1 MCVHLEQDVRAHG
14 LAVSD
19 NGLLVLSFS
28 IPAIQLYAPGGVKSR
43 DAKSCTKNCYSDH
56 VSYSSQTPEELI
68 PGSRQQHLTIHLHW
82 WLPSKLTPG
91 QVSVVGGA
99 DEVVGQWLV
108 HLLVELQP
116 IQEHRC
122 ILIRH
127 QVSAKAIARHLTW
140 MEQKEFELLLSL
152 LNGLLLTV
160 TRSAGAYPGCVWVGG
175 WYLWMSLL
183 WPGYLVQGHLG
194 INLGGVVGPCP
205 TTCPPSIFCLHWVLN
220 RQPFACQPSLQH
232 TELPPPPPQ
241 CYTWLNGD

>member
-1 MCVHLEQDVRAHG
+1 MCVHLEQDVCAHG

-28 IPAIQLYAPGGVKSR
+28 IPAIELYTPGG
-43 DAKSCTKNCYSDH
+43 DAKSCTKYCYSDH

-82 WLPSKLTPG
+82 WLPSKLTSG

-127 QVSAKAIARHLTW
+127 QVSAKAIAGHLTC
-140 MEQKEFELLLSL
+140 MEQTEFEVLLSFL
-152 LNGLLLTV
+152 
-160 TRSAGAYPGCVWVGG
+160 YPFWVGGGSSGVYSGCVWVGG
-175 WYLWMSLL
+175 WYPWKCGLC
-183 WPGYLVQGHLG
+183 GQGALFKDTLALFWG
-194 INLGGVVGPCP
+194 GPCP
-205 TTCPPSIFCLHWVLN
+205 TIWPPIFCLYWVLN
-220 RQPFACQPSLQH
+220 RQPSAFQPSLQH
-232 TELPPPPPQ
+232 TELLS
-241 CYTWLNGD
+241 CHHHTSVILD